1 MAARTIFISVAVLA
15 LGQFVSSTFFGKIH
29 IDVEN
34 TLVSNT
40 VVELHCKSKSDDLGN
55 HVIPHGGAYNFTF
68 HDDFWDRTLFFCYMQ
83 WRRSD
88 GKWVKAAFNIY
99 KPKRDQKRCMHR
111 CKWQINEYG
120 IFSFTLDTKV
130 WTNFYKNFTIED
142 RASTPNNAPPSVYSS
157 LGFITLNLLLSSI
170 PSVNNE
176 PFSKYVWDLSDQD
189 NDSMLSLREFC
200 FSLYLMERYREGRP
214 LPDTLP
220 HNVMH
225 DETLLSMTGQP
236 KNAAWSPNPG
246 YGQYQGMQSGQH
258 QGMQGVAPAAG
269 LRPPLQRSL
278 PQADGALQPNQQNL
292 RVRGMEGL
300 NTTQHDNG
308 KQDLANSKTEED
320 AGKKAI
326 FLLLFIPTYTILLQV
341 LTVSFISCGVI

>member
-1 MAARTIFISVAVLA
+1 MAARTIFIIVAVLA
-15 LGQFVSSTFFGKIH
+15 LGQFVSAIFFGKIH

-40 VVELHCKSKSDDLGN
+40 VIELHCKSKSDDLGN

-130 WTNFYKNFTIED
+130 WENFYKNFTIED

-157 LGFITLNLLLSSI
+157 LGFITLVLH
-170 PSVNNE
+170 
-176 PFSKYVWDLSDQD
+176 F
-189 NDSMLSLREFC
+189 
-200 FSLYLMERYREGRP
+200 
-214 LPDTLP
+214 
-220 HNVMH
+220 
-225 DETLLSMTGQP
+225 
-236 KNAAWSPNPG
+236 
-246 YGQYQGMQSGQH
+246 
-258 QGMQGVAPAAG
+258 
-269 LRPPLQRSL
+269 
-278 PQADGALQPNQQNL
+278 
-292 RVRGMEGL
+292 
-300 NTTQHDNG
+300 
-308 KQDLANSKTEED
+308 
-320 AGKKAI
+320 
-326 FLLLFIPTYTILLQV
+326 LFIV
-341 LTVSFISCGVI
+341 